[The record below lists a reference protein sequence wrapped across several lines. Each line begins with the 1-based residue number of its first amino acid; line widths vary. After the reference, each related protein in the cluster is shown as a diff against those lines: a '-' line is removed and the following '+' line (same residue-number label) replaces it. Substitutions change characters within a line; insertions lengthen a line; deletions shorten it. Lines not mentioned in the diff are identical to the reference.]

1 MFLNIKI
8 GTTGSAQYRKIVVN
22 FTENCPFPLTSAQ
35 VMDDDK
41 EESDIESESDDE
53 EDGFEMTALESYK
66 TAIDSDDTNDDEY
79 ILFKELLENI
89 QQNDPNWYSILMSP
103 LNGQQ
108 QKAIQEVFTLAL
120 QRKAARG
127 LSTDCLSFK

>member
-1 MFLNIKI
+1 
-8 GTTGSAQYRKIVVN
+8 
-22 FTENCPFPLTSAQ
+22 
-35 VMDDDK
+35 MDDDK

-66 TAIDSDDTNDDEY
+66 TAIDSDDTNEDEY
-79 ILFKELLENI
+79 ILFKELLESI
-89 QQNDPNWYSILMSP
+89 QQNDPNWYSVLMSP

-108 QKAIQEVFTLAL
+108 QKALQEVFTLAL

-127 LSTDCLSFK
+127 MTLKTSLI